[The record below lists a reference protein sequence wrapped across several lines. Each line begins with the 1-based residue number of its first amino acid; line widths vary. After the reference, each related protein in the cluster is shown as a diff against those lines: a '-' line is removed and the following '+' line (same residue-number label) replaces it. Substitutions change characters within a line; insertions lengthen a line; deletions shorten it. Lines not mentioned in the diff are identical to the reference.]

1 MDMCLNSDASLFDVL
16 FAGMPETKQ
25 CPWPDPKYPGKQC
38 CTAKALGLDWFPE
51 KALFTEYRQFT
62 LGDGHDLADFDTYL
76 DPKIRGL
83 TWPVVNGKPTTYR
96 FNAEYDP
103 YVKNGDFEFYGK
115 LMKAIP
121 QGNLDGITDKTPKPL
136 PGRAKIFFRPF
147 AEPVEKPDSNYDLM
161 LCTGRILEHW
171 HTGSMTRRVPEL
183 HRAAPSAVLYMH
195 PTDAQK
201 RGLKRNDVA
210 QITSR
215 RGSIKALVE
224 TQGRMKM
231 PRGTV
236 WMAFF
241 DESVQVNKLCIDA
254 TDPISAE
261 PDFKKSAVR
270 VTKA

>member
-1 MDMCLNSDASLFDVL
+1 M
-16 FAGMPETKQ
+16 
-25 CPWPDPKYPGKQC
+25 
-38 CTAKALGLDWFPE
+38 
-51 KALFTEYRQFT
+51 
-62 LGDGHDLADFDTYL
+62 
-76 DPKIRGL
+76 
-83 TWPVVNGKPTTYR
+83 
-96 FNAEYDP
+96 
-103 YVKNGDFEFYGK
+103 KNGDFEFYGK

-136 PGRAKIFFRPF
+136 LGRAKIFFRPF

-195 PTDAQK
+195 PADAQK